1 MRILISLYKYFPY
14 GGLQK
19 DTLRFAR
26 EAARRGHQVD
36 LLVTDWQG
44 DRPKDA
50 NLNIQFTPPIRAWSN
65 TSRMD
70 EFARHVEAFRR
81 QGNYDVTLAMNRIPK
96 ADFYFAAD
104 SCLKHYLQQKHW
116 ALTLALSPRYRAILR
131 QEEAVF
137 GKASST
143 RIFTIAEAQVREFQ
157 AEYGIPTERFFPL
170 PPGMDEACLPPP
182 PETAQRLRQETRRE
196 LGLKADE
203 LLLLLVGTSFL
214 RKGADRALTA
224 MAALPS
230 ALRERAHFAMIGN
243 NPAKVL
249 YQYAEKLH
257 LPPRQIH
264 PLPPREHV
272 SELLLSADLM
282 VHPAREEGTG
292 TVLVEALA
300 NGLPVVC
307 TSVCGFSP
315 YVNAAGCPV
324 IPEPFQ
330 QSALNSAVADALL
343 RLPTLR
349 EQTTIYARGQDFCGR
364 TRVAIDALESF
375 VNL

>member
-1 MRILISLYKYFPY
+1 MRLLISLYKYFPY

-26 EAARRGHQVD
+26 EAARRGHQVT
-36 LLVTDWQG
+36 LLTTSWQG
-44 DRPKDA
+44 EHPTDA
-50 NLNIQFTPPIRAWSN
+50 SLSIQCTPSIRAWSN
-65 TSRMD
+65 TARMD
-70 EFARHVEAFRR
+70 EFAQRVEEFRN
-81 QGNYDVTLAMNRIPK
+81 QGGYDVTLAMNRIPN

-104 SCLKHYLQQKHW
+104 SCLKHYLRQKHW

-143 RIFTIAEAQVREFQ
+143 RIFTIAEAQVHEFQ
-157 AEYGIPTERFFPL
+157 EEYGIPAERFFPL

-182 PETAQRLRQETRRE
+182 LETTRRLRQETRRE
-196 LGLKADE
+196 LGVKSDE

-224 MAALPS
+224 MAALP
-230 ALRERAHFAMIGN
+230 AVLRERTHFAMIGN
-243 NPAKVL
+243 NPPKVL
-249 YQYAEKLH
+249 YQCAGKLQ
-257 LPPRQIH
+257 LPSRQIH
-264 PLPPREHV
+264 PLPPQEHV
-272 SELLLSADLM
+272 SELLLAADLM

-307 TSVCGFSP
+307 TAVCGFSP
-315 YVNAAGCPV
+315 YVAAAGCPV
-324 IPEPFQ
+324 IPEPYR
-330 QSALNSAVADALL
+330 QSSLNEAVAEALA
-343 RLPTLR
+343 RLPSLR
-349 EQTTIYARGQDFCGR
+349 EQTAAYASGQDFCGR
-364 TRVAIDALESF
+364 TRVAIDALENF
-375 VNL
+375 VNS